1 MNEGLTKGQWALIK
15 WGVVVII
22 AFIIL
27 AMLNPLYKINAT
39 QRGLVLNWGA
49 VDNNVIQPGLHM
61 RVPFQQSIIKVS
73 IQPIQLDE
81 DVPVTEE
88 GAITKD
94 NQTIGSNMTIFY
106 KYIPDQLP
114 QMYSQYGTQKLG
126 DIIAQT
132 LKESFKAE
140 IGNYTIF
147 ELATMQDQV
156 RNNTFVRL
164 QTKLAG
170 YPINLTELK
179 ITNYDWSDDFDAQ
192 IKETM
197 NRSQQVKQKEQEKLM
212 AEQEAQ
218 KGVVQASAQK
228 QILIT
233 TAEGEK
239 GAAQLR
245 ADAKA
250 LEGEGIK
257 KYNQAVAVNWD
268 IELQKMNLEI
278 AKIKAE
284 RWNGVFV
291 PNNMYGPIPVNT
303 TGGVQQ

>member
-1 MNEGLTKGQWALIK
+1 MNDENKKIFKYAKWIVLTIIA
-15 WGVVVII
+15 VII
-22 AFIIL
+22 L
-27 AMLNPLYKINAT
+27 MMLNPLYKISANE
-39 QRGLVLNWGA
+39 RGVLLNWGDA
-49 VDNNVIQPGLHM
+49 SNQIVTPGLHM
-61 RVPFQQSIIKVS
+61 RVPLQQKIQKFS

-81 DVPVTEE
+81 DVAVSEE

-94 NQTIGSNMTIFY
+94 NQTIGSNMTVFY
-106 KYIPDQLP
+106 KYIPERMP
-114 QMYSQYGTQKLG
+114 EMYSQYGSQKIN
-126 DIIAQT
+126 DIFSQT

-147 ELATMQDQV
+147 ELATVQDEV
-156 RNNTFVRL
+156 RNNVFARL
-164 QTKLAG
+164 QEKMAV
-170 YPINLTELK
+170 YPVTLTELK
-179 ITNYDWSDDFDAQ
+179 ITNYDWSDDFDTQ

-218 KGVVQASAQK
+218 KGVVQATAQK
-228 QILIT
+228 QIAIT
-233 TAEGEK
+233 VAEGEK
-239 GAAQLR
+239 AATQLK

-303 TGGVQQ
+303 TGGIQQ

>member
-1 MNEGLTKGQWALIK
+1 MEPNTVKYVK
-15 WGVVVII
+15 WGAILLV
-22 AFIIL
+22 AFILVSII
-27 AMLNPLYKINAT
+27 NPFYKISAEE
-39 QRGLVLNWGA
+39 RGILLNWGA
-49 VDNNVIQPGLHM
+49 VSDNVIQPGLHM
-61 RVPFQQSIIKVS
+61 RTPIMQKVKKVS

-81 DVPVTEE
+81 NVAVSEQ

-106 KYIPDQLP
+106 KYIPEKLP

-126 DIIAQT
+126 DIISQT
-132 LKESFKAE
+132 VKESFKAE

-147 ELATMQDQV
+147 ELATVQDEV
-156 RNNTFVRL
+156 RNNVFKRI
-164 QTKLAG
+164 QEKLAE
-170 YPINLTELK
+170 YPIILTELK

-218 KGVVQASAQK
+218 KGVVQATAQK
-228 QILIT
+228 QIAIT
-233 TAEGEK
+233 VAEGEK
-239 GAAQLR
+239 AAAQLH

-257 KYNQAVAVNWD
+257 KYNQSVAVNWD
-268 IELQKMNLEI
+268 IELKKMELEI

-303 TGGVQQ
+303 TGGIQQ

>member
-1 MNEGLTKGQWALIK
+1 MEQKEINYVK
-15 WGVVVII
+15 WIVISLI
-22 AFIIL
+22 AFILL
-27 AMLNPLYKINAT
+27 ALLNPFYKVSANEK
-39 QRGLVLNWGA
+39 GLLFNWGA
-49 VDNNVIQPGLHM
+49 VSDRIIEPGLHTK
-61 RVPFQQSIIKVS
+61 VPFMQKVKKIS
-73 IQPIQLDE
+73 IQPIQLDQN
-81 DVPVTEE
+81 VPVGGS

-94 NQTIGSNMTIFY
+94 NQTIGSDMTIFY
-106 KYIPDQLP
+106 KFKPDQLP
-114 QMYSQYGTQKLG
+114 MMYSQYGTQKIG
-126 DIIAQT
+126 DIIGQT

-156 RNNTFVRL
+156 RGNVFKRL
-164 QTKLAG
+164 QEKLIN
-170 YPINLTELK
+170 YPIEVTELQ
-179 ITNYDWSDDFDAQ
+179 IINYDWSDDFDAQ

-218 KGVVQASAQK
+218 KGVVQATAQK
-228 QILIT
+228 QIAIT
-233 TAEGEK
+233 VAEGEK
-239 GAAQLR
+239 AAAQLN

-257 KYNQAVAVNWD
+257 KYNQSVAVNWD
-268 IELQKMNLEI
+268 IELKKMELEI

-284 RWNGVFV
+284 KWNGVFV

-303 TGGVQQ
+303 TGGIQQ